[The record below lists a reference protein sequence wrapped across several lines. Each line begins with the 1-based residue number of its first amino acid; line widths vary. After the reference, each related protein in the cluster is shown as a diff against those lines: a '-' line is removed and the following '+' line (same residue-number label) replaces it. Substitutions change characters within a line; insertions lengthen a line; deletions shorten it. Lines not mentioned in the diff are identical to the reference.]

1 VNLRAPAWTARPDGQ
16 ALLGALDAAAG
27 TTRLVG
33 GAVRDGLLG
42 LPGAD
47 IDLATR
53 LTPDAVMQRVRD
65 AGLKAVPTGLAHGTI
80 TAVGDGVVAEVTT
93 LRRDVQS
100 FGRHAQV
107 AFTDDWR
114 ADSARRDF
122 TINALYA
129 GLPNGEIT
137 DYWGGLD
144 DLAARR
150 VRFIGDPLQ
159 RIAEDHLRILRFFRF
174 SARFAAVVD
183 ADGLAA
189 CTARANDLMA
199 LSRERI
205 AMELRLLL
213 GLPDPVTIVAMML
226 EAGIFRPVLPEL
238 GAVRLPVLARTI
250 AAEGGAAPGW
260 ERRLA
265 ALLPAGDVRT
275 AADVGARLKLSNPQ
289 RARIV
294 AAVQPV
300 DVAPHWP
307 AAWRDGAQAVADRL
321 LIAGEAEA
329 AAALTGWQRPRL
341 PASGKDIIARG
352 VAPGPEVARRLGVG
366 MAFNPHSPAA
376 LVSAPASPAPSPRA
390 WPAPR
395 AAAPRSGHSGCA
407 DRLPPPVPAPHAVPD
422 QAAAGRAFLPS
433 RP

>member
-1 VNLRAPAWTARPDGQ
+1 MSLPQTLPTQAWANTPAGVDLLA
-16 ALLGALDAAAG
+16 ALEAEAG
-27 TTRLVG
+27 ETRLVG

-42 LPGAD
+42 LGGAD

-53 LTPDAVMQRVRD
+53 FAPDEVMRRVKA
-65 AGLKAVPTGLAHGTI
+65 AGLKAVPTGIAHGTV
-80 TAVGDGVVAEVTT
+80 TVVGHDLVAEVTT

-114 ADSARRDF
+114 EDAARRDF
-122 TINALYA
+122 TVNALYA
-129 GLPNGEIT
+129 HLPDGVID

-144 DLAARR
+144 DLSAHR
-150 VRFIGDPLQ
+150 VRFIGDPLL

-174 SARFAAVVD
+174 SARFAGHVD

-213 GLPDPVTIVAMML
+213 ALPDPVATLALML

-238 GAVRLPVLARTI
+238 DVARLPVLVQTI
-250 AAEGGAAPGW
+250 MAEAAAGLSPAW

-265 ALLPAGDVRT
+265 ALLPAVETRV
-275 AADVGARLKLSNPQ
+275 AAEIGARLKLSNAQ
-289 RARIV
+289 RIRLV
-294 AAVQPV
+294 AAVQPAGP
-300 DVAPHWP
+300 APYWP
-307 AAWRDGAQAVADRL
+307 MAYKDGGEAVIDRL
-321 LIAGEAEA
+321 LIAGDAMA
-329 AAALTGWQRPRL
+329 AVPLIGWHRPRP

-352 VAPGPEVARRLGVG
+352 VAPGPEVAKRLG
-366 MAFNPHSPAA
+366 AFERAWVAAGFPNDTETVAA
-376 LVSAPASPAPSPRA
+376 LLD
-390 WPAPR
+390 
-395 AAAPRSGHSGCA
+395 AAVQS
-407 DRLPPPVPAPHAVPD
+407 
-422 QAAAGRAFLPS
+422 
-433 RP
+433 